1 VARWVR
7 AQGRAR
13 RRLLLRPRSS
23 EDAIPPEVE
32 VEAEPWGRARRRPP
46 SEAEVE
52 AEPWGRARRRPPS
65 EAEAEAEP

>member
-1 VARWVR
+1 MV
-7 AQGRAR
+7 GPS
-13 RRLLLRPRSS
+13 PRSGEAETS
-23 EDAIPPEVE
+23 HVAGVGRGHDSSEVE

-65 EAEAEAEP
+65 EAEVEAEP